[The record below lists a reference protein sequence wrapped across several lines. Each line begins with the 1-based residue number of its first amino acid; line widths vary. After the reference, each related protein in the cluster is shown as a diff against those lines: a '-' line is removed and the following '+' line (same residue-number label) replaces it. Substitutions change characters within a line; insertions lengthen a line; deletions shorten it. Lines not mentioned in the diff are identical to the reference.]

1 MKKIT
6 SCDPILEQILEDC
19 RQVRRAR
26 DAESSPPGV
35 IKNRLNR
42 RRFIAQTAK
51 GVIGSGFAMGSLV
64 QRGKPAFA
72 QDAQPALD
80 ESAIQDLT
88 PVVEVIDETAW
99 DGDSLDEQKVGEMLS
114 RAMVKLTGLDS
125 VKEAWREFVLPHDII
140 GIKVNPIGGK
150 NLCTHRILVD
160 TIVNQLY
167 EAGVLNNQVIV
178 WDRFEAHLINAEYI
192 INQSNQGVRCFASDS
207 AGVGYDDEIF
217 YETEKDVE
225 IRRENGSTASR
236 YTKILTDM
244 VSAIIN
250 VPVIKHHAI
259 TGISGCLKNLA
270 FGSVDNTS
278 RFHSNPL
285 NCDPAIG
292 EIFSHP
298 VINDKVVLNIADG
311 LLAAYDGGPVYDP
324 NGVWKYGGLL
334 VSPDPVAVDQIALET
349 INEKRQE
356 EGLKPAQSTKYIRS
370 SWRLG
375 LGTNNLDEVDYQ
387 QEKLSS

>member
-1 MKKIT
+1 MEKLT
-6 SCDPILEQILEDC
+6 SNDPILEQIIEDC
-19 RQVRRAR
+19 RLVSRER
-26 DAESSPPGV
+26 DSESYSAGLKTKRV
-35 IKNRLNR
+35 NR
-42 RRFIAQTAK
+42 RRFIARTAK
-51 GVIGSGFAMGSLV
+51 GVIGSGLALGALV
-64 QRGKPAFA
+64 QRNEPSYA
-72 QDAQPALD
+72 QEGQLPLD
-80 ESAIQDLT
+80 ESTLQDLT
-88 PVVEVIDETAW
+88 PVVEVIDETVW
-99 DGDSLDEQKVGEMLS
+99 DGDSLNGQIVGEMLS
-114 RAMVKLTGLDS
+114 RAMIKLTGLDS
-125 VKEAWREFVLPHDII
+125 VKEAWREFVLPHDVI

-150 NLCTHRILVD
+150 SLCTNQILVN
-160 TIVNQLY
+160 TIVDQLY
-167 EAGVLNNQVIV
+167 QAGVLNNQVIV
-178 WDRFEAHLINAEYI
+178 WDRFEAHLVNAGYK
-192 INQSNQGVRCFASDS
+192 INQSTQGVRCLASDS
-207 AGVGYDDEIF
+207 TGVGYDDEIF

-225 IRRENGSTASR
+225 VRRENGSTASR
-236 YTKILTDM
+236 YTKILTDK

-292 EIFSHP
+292 EIFAHP
-298 VINDKVVLNIADG
+298 VIQDKVVLNIADG
-311 LLAAYDGGPVYDP
+311 LLAAFNGGPVYDP

-356 EGLKPAQSTKYIRS
+356 EGLEPAQSTKYIRS

-387 QEKLSS
+387 QVKL

>member
-1 MKKIT
+1 MEKMT
-6 SCDPILEQILEDC
+6 SNDPIVEQIIEDC
-19 RQVRRAR
+19 RLVSCGRVNEPHPAALKTKR
-26 DAESSPPGV
+26 V
-35 IKNRLNR
+35 NR

-51 GVIGSGFAMGSLV
+51 GVIGSGLALGTLV
-64 QRGKPAFA
+64 QRNKPSFA
-72 QDAQPALD
+72 QANQPPLD
-80 ESAIQDLT
+80 EGAIQDLT
-88 PVVEVIDETAW
+88 PVVEVIDETVW
-99 DGDSLDEQKVGEMLS
+99 DGDSLNGQIVGEMLS
-114 RAMVKLTGLDS
+114 RAMMKLTGLDS

-160 TIVNQLY
+160 TIVDQLY

-178 WDRFEAHLINAEYI
+178 WDRFEAHLITAGYK
-192 INQSNQGVRCFASDS
+192 INQGNQGVRCFASDS
-207 AGVGYDDEIF
+207 TGVGYDDEIF

-225 IRRENGSTASR
+225 VRRENGSTASR
-236 YTKILTDM
+236 YTKILTDK

-250 VPVIKHHAI
+250 VPIIKHHAI

-292 EIFSHP
+292 EIFAHP
-298 VINDKVVLNIADG
+298 VINDKIVLNIADG
-311 LLAAYDGGPVYDP
+311 LLAAFDGGPMYDP

-334 VSPDPVAVDQIALET
+334 ASPDPVAVDQIALET

-356 EGLKPAQSTKYIRS
+356 AGLKPVQSAKFIRS

-387 QEKLSS
+387 QVKL

>member
-1 MKKIT
+1 MEKLT
-6 SCDPILEQILEDC
+6 SNDPITEQIIEDC
-19 RQVRRAR
+19 RLVSRER
-26 DAESSPPGV
+26 DSASHSSSL
-35 IKNRLNR
+35 KTKRMNR
-42 RRFIAQTAK
+42 RRFIARTAK
-51 GVIGSGFAMGSLV
+51 GAIGSGLALGALV
-64 QRGKPAFA
+64 QRNEPSYA
-72 QDAQPALD
+72 QEGHLPLD
-80 ESAIQDLT
+80 ESTLQDLT
-88 PVVEVIDETAW
+88 PVVEVIDETVW
-99 DGDSLDEQKVGEMLS
+99 DGDSLNGQIVGEMLS
-114 RAMVKLTGLDS
+114 RAMIKLTGLDS

-150 NLCTHRILVD
+150 NLCTHQILVD
-160 TIVNQLY
+160 TIVDQLY

-178 WDRFEAHLINAEYI
+178 WDRFEAHLINAGYK
-192 INQSNQGVRCFASDS
+192 INQSSQGVRCFASDS
-207 AGVGYDDEIF
+207 TGVGYDDEIF
-217 YETEKDVE
+217 FETEKDVE
-225 IRRENGSTASR
+225 VRRVNGSTASR
-236 YTKILTDM
+236 YSKILTDK

-270 FGSVDNTS
+270 FGGVDNTS

-292 EIFSHP
+292 EIFAHP
-298 VINDKVVLNIADG
+298 VIQDKIVLNIADG
-311 LLAAYDGGPVYDP
+311 LLAAFNGGPVYDP

-334 VSPDPVAVDQIALET
+334 VSSDPVAVDQIALET

-387 QEKLSS
+387 QVRL

>member
-1 MKKIT
+1 MEKLT
-6 SCDPILEQILEDC
+6 SNDPILEQIIEDC
-19 RQVRRAR
+19 RLVSRER
-26 DAESSPPGV
+26 DSASHSSGLTT
-35 IKNRLNR
+35 KRMNR
-42 RRFIAQTAK
+42 RRFIVRTAK
-51 GVIGSGFAMGSLV
+51 GAIGSGLALGTLV
-64 QRGKPAFA
+64 QGNESSYGQEGQLP
-72 QDAQPALD
+72 LN
-80 ESAIQDLT
+80 ESAVQDLT
-88 PVVEVIDETAW
+88 PVVEVIDDTVW
-99 DGDSLDEQKVGEMLS
+99 DGESLNGQIVGEMLS
-114 RAMVKLTGLDS
+114 RAMIKLTGLNS

-150 NLCTHRILVD
+150 NLCTHKILVN
-160 TIVNQLY
+160 TIVDQLY
-167 EAGVLNNQVIV
+167 QAGVLNNQVIV
-178 WDRFEAHLINAEYI
+178 WDRFEAHLINAGYK
-192 INQSNQGVRCFASDS
+192 INQSSKGVRCFASDS
-207 AGVGYDDEIF
+207 PGVGYDDEIF

-225 IRRENGSTASR
+225 VRRVNGSTASR
-236 YTKILTDM
+236 YSKILTDK

-292 EIFSHP
+292 EIFAHP
-298 VINDKVVLNIADG
+298 VIQDKVVLNIADG
-311 LLAAYDGGPVYDP
+311 LLAAFNGGPVYDP

-387 QEKLSS
+387 QVRL

>member
-1 MKKIT
+1 MEKLT
-6 SCDPILEQILEDC
+6 SNDPILEQIIEDC
-19 RQVRRAR
+19 RLVSRER
-26 DAESSPPGV
+26 DSASHSSDL
-35 IKNRLNR
+35 KTKRMNR
-42 RRFIAQTAK
+42 RRFIVRTAK
-51 GVIGSGFAMGSLV
+51 GAIGSGLALGTLV
-64 QRGKPAFA
+64 QRNEPSYA
-72 QDAQPALD
+72 QEGQLPLD
-80 ESAIQDLT
+80 ESTLQDLA
-88 PVVEVIDETAW
+88 PVVEVIDETVW
-99 DGDSLDEQKVGEMLS
+99 DGDSLNGQIVGEMLS
-114 RAMVKLTGLDS
+114 RAMIKLTGLDS

-150 NLCTHRILVD
+150 NLCTHQILVN
-160 TIVNQLY
+160 TIVDQLY

-178 WDRFEAHLINAEYI
+178 WDRFEAHLINAGYK
-192 INQSNQGVRCFASDS
+192 INQSSQGVRCFASDS
-207 AGVGYDDEIF
+207 TGIGYDDEIF

-225 IRRENGSTASR
+225 VRRVNGSTASR
-236 YTKILTDM
+236 YSKILTDK

-292 EIFSHP
+292 EIFAHP
-298 VINDKVVLNIADG
+298 VIQDKVVLNIADG
-311 LLAAYDGGPVYDP
+311 LLAAFNGGPVYDP

-387 QEKLSS
+387 QVRL

>member
-1 MKKIT
+1 MEKLT
-6 SCDPILEQILEDC
+6 SNDPILEQIIEDC
-19 RQVRRAR
+19 RRVSRER
-26 DAESSPPGV
+26 DSASHSSGL
-35 IKNRLNR
+35 KTKRMNR
-42 RRFIAQTAK
+42 RRFIVRTAK
-51 GVIGSGFAMGSLV
+51 GAIGSGLALGTLV
-64 QRGKPAFA
+64 QRNEPLYA
-72 QDAQPALD
+72 QEGQLPLD
-80 ESAIQDLT
+80 ESTLQDLT
-88 PVVEVIDETAW
+88 PVVEVIDETVW
-99 DGDSLDEQKVGEMLS
+99 DGDSLNGQIVGEMLS
-114 RAMVKLTGLDS
+114 RAMIKLTGLDS

-150 NLCTHRILVD
+150 NLCTHQILVN
-160 TIVNQLY
+160 TIVDQLY

-178 WDRFEAHLINAEYI
+178 WDRFEAHLINAGYK
-192 INQSNQGVRCFASDS
+192 INQSSQGVRCFASDS
-207 AGVGYDDEIF
+207 TGVGYDDEIF

-225 IRRENGSTASR
+225 VRRMNGSTASR
-236 YTKILTDM
+236 YSKILTDK

-292 EIFSHP
+292 EIFAHP
-298 VINDKVVLNIADG
+298 VIQDKVVLNIADG
-311 LLAAYDGGPVYDP
+311 LLAAFNGGPVYDP

-387 QEKLSS
+387 QVRL